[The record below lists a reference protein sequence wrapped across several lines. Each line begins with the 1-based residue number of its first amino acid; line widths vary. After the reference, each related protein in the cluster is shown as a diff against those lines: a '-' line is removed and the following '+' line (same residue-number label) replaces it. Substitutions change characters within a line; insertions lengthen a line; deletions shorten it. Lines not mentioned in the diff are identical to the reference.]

1 MLANLLELVFALSAY
16 ALELRSMEIELR
28 SMEHHRGLELCST
41 STERLELISGRQ
53 RRGPPRHSLGTDA
66 LQHAEGGEPL
76 EQKGALHLGEH
87 FGSSAPCSQGR
98 TRVNAQRSTGTLRA
112 ASAVRR
118 QAAGQRTGQARG
130 QGQTEMRSCF
140 WACTKSAK
148 LLRVPAEKSE
158 PYTTECKFPV
168 KGTAAHA

>member
-1 MLANLLELVFALSAY
+1 MPANFLDLVFALSTY
-16 ALELRSMEIELR
+16 ALELS
-28 SMEHHRGLELCST
+28 SVEHYHGLELRIT
-41 STERLELISGRQ
+41 STEHLELISGRQ
-53 RRGPPRHSLGTDA
+53 QRGRCCWLRHYLGADA
-66 LQHAEGGEPL
+66 LQHAEGSEPL